1 VASQKSGLV
10 PVGGGRSTVFV
21 RGLMAN
27 HLSSIILI
35 IVMPYDARKPPDRP
49 QSAWP
54 RPRPLWLIFALLKR
68 GLTIQDAYARLL
80 YPQQ

>member
-35 IVMPYDARKPPDRP
+35 IIMPCDARKPPDRP

-54 RPRPLWLIFALLKR
+54 RPLWLIFACLNE
-68 GLTIQDAYARLL
+68 A
-80 YPQQ
+80 